1 MFGLFNRRTSVLD
14 SGLLKGAVDQHCH
27 ILYGLDDGVKTQE
40 DSLAILRFLEE
51 QGVSEVWFTPHV
63 MEDVPNTTEGIRA
76 RFEELKA
83 VYEGGLQLHVAA
95 EYMIDTLFEERLS
108 QRDLL
113 EHGEE
118 VVLVETSA
126 IAPPFNLW
134 VVLEQMLKAGYR
146 PLIAHPERYRYMEP
160 EDYRELRNMGCL
172 LQLNLPSIV
181 GWESDTEDPS
191 YNDEVDRKMRN
202 NGYMK
207 APNSYTSA
215 YGTIITCR
223 SQSDVLRKIIVS
235 ADMVPEKTY
244 YLKFKSVLENEKKQC
259 NLDYLEFCA
268 KEVFDNPVE
277 AEDIW

>member
-14 SGLLKGAVDQHCH
+14 SGLLKGAVDQHSH

-83 VYEGGLQLHVAA
+83 VYDGGLKLHVAA
-95 EYMIDTLFEERLS
+95 EYMIDTLVEERLS
-108 QRDLL
+108 ERDLL

-160 EDYRELRNMGCL
+160 EDYRELHNMGCF
-172 LQLNLPSIV
+172 LQMNLPSIV
-181 GWESDTEDPS
+181 GFYGESARQRAQYLLDKGWYRMVGSDCHRFKAIQAQYAARELKKDTIAKLSALMDGS
-191 YNDEVDRKMRN
+191 DE
-202 NGYMK
+202 
-207 APNSYTSA
+207 
-215 YGTIITCR
+215 I
-223 SQSDVLRKIIVS
+223 
-235 ADMVPEKTY
+235 
-244 YLKFKSVLENEKKQC
+244 
-259 NLDYLEFCA
+259 
-268 KEVFDNPVE
+268 
-277 AEDIW
+277 

>member
-181 GWESDTEDPS
+181 GFYGESARQRAHYLLDKGWYRMVGSDCH
-191 YNDEVDRKMRN
+191 RF
-202 NGYMK
+202 K
-207 APNSYTSA
+207 AIQAQYA
-215 YGTIITCR
+215 
-223 SQSDVLRKIIVS
+223 
-235 ADMVPEKTY
+235 
-244 YLKFKSVLENEKKQC
+244 
-259 NLDYLEFCA
+259 A
-268 KEVFDNPVE
+268 KELKKDTIAKLAALMDGSDE
-277 AEDIW
+277 I

>member
-40 DSLAILRFLEE
+40 DSLAILRFLED

-83 VYEGGLQLHVAA
+83 VYDGGLQLHVAA

-108 QRDLL
+108 NRDLL

-160 EDYRELRNMGCL
+160 EDYRELHNMGCL

-181 GWESDTEDPS
+181 GFYGESARQRAHYLLDKGWYRMAGSDCH
-191 YNDEVDRKMRN
+191 RF
-202 NGYMK
+202 K
-207 APNSYTSA
+207 AIQAQYA
-215 YGTIITCR
+215 
-223 SQSDVLRKIIVS
+223 
-235 ADMVPEKTY
+235 
-244 YLKFKSVLENEKKQC
+244 
-259 NLDYLEFCA
+259 A
-268 KEVFDNPVE
+268 KELKKDTIAKLSALMDGSDE
-277 AEDIW
+277 I

>member
-14 SGLLKGAVDQHCH
+14 SGLLKGAVDQHSH

-63 MEDVPNTTEGIRA
+63 MEDVPNTTEGILA

-83 VYEGGLQLHVAA
+83 VYDGGLRLHVAA

-108 QRDLL
+108 KRDLL

-160 EDYRELRNMGCL
+160 EDYRELHNMGCL
-172 LQLNLPSIV
+172 MQMNLPSIV
-181 GWESDTEDPS
+181 GFYGESARQRANYLLDKGWYRMVGSDCHRFKVIQAQYAARELKKDTIAKLSALMDGS
-191 YNDEVDRKMRN
+191 DE
-202 NGYMK
+202 
-207 APNSYTSA
+207 
-215 YGTIITCR
+215 I
-223 SQSDVLRKIIVS
+223 
-235 ADMVPEKTY
+235 
-244 YLKFKSVLENEKKQC
+244 
-259 NLDYLEFCA
+259 
-268 KEVFDNPVE
+268 
-277 AEDIW
+277 

>member
-14 SGLLKGAVDQHCH
+14 SGLLKGAVDQHSH

-83 VYEGGLQLHVAA
+83 VYDGGLKLHVAA

-108 QRDLL
+108 KRDLL

-160 EDYRELRNMGCL
+160 EDYRELHNMGCF
-172 LQLNLPSIV
+172 LQMNLPSIV
-181 GWESDTEDPS
+181 GFYGESARQRAQYLLDKGWYRMVGSDCHRFKAIQAQYSARELKKDTIAKLSALMDGS
-191 YNDEVDRKMRN
+191 DE
-202 NGYMK
+202 
-207 APNSYTSA
+207 
-215 YGTIITCR
+215 I
-223 SQSDVLRKIIVS
+223 
-235 ADMVPEKTY
+235 
-244 YLKFKSVLENEKKQC
+244 
-259 NLDYLEFCA
+259 
-268 KEVFDNPVE
+268 
-277 AEDIW
+277 